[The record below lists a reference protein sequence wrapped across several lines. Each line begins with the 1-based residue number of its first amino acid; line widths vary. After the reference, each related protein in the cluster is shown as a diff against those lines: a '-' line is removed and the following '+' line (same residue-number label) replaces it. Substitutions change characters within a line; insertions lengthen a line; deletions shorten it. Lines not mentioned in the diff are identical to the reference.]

1 MLRMISSVLM
11 LYALQDLSENDITAL
26 SNYRLLWMAH
36 IGALGNEIQTML
48 KSLVG
53 ELMFAFFFVFDHE
66 STRMVEVLEK
76 SENTHKKNNQ
86 LLLQ

>member
-66 STRMVEVLEK
+66 STCMIGMSEK
-76 SENTHKKNNQ
+76 FENTRENNNQ